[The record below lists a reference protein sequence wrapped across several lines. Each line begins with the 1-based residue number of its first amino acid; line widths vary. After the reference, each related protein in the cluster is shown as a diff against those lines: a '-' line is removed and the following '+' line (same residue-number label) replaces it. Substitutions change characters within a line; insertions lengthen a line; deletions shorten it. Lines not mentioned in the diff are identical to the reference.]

1 MKKLLIIS
9 LSLLAAFI
17 LLSFGYKNN
26 QGIRVSVTNVRNDR
40 GFVLVS
46 LFKDGVGFPDNA
58 EKAVKRIKLS
68 ISNGKAEILFS
79 SLAAGTYAVAI
90 LHDENNDQK
99 LNKNILGIPKEGFGF
114 SNNVMGTFGPPS
126 FSKAGFQHQQGQ
138 LTQVTIRT
146 KYF

>member
-1 MKKLLIIS
+1 MKKISIIF
-9 LSLLAAFI
+9 LSFMTVLI
-17 LLSFGYKNN
+17 LLSFGYKINE
-26 QGIRVSVTNVRNDR
+26 GIRISVTNVRSDR
-40 GFVLVS
+40 GTVLVS
-46 LFKDGVGFPDNA
+46 LFKDGVGFPDNP

-68 ISNGKAEILFS
+68 LSSNKAEVLFTN
-79 SLAAGTYAVAI
+79 LTAGTYAVAI

-126 FSKAGFQHQQGQ
+126 FTKASFQHQQGQ